1 MAPARRRLDLSGLK
15 RTIVFFYH
23 LCYTYIIKG
32 KGQNLKHETTLTKR
46 LGKVGYIFGRF
57 SIPLLFLAG
66 FSIIPWVSI
75 LYWVLFLIVASVV
88 LIATGWRQHYYERS
102 TADLEELLGK
112 TIPKDSE

>member
-1 MAPARRRLDLSGLK
+1 M
-15 RTIVFFYH
+15 
-23 LCYTYIIKG
+23 
-32 KGQNLKHETTLTKR
+32 KHETTLTKR
-46 LGKVGYIFGRF
+46 LGQVGYFFGRL

-75 LYWVLFLIVASVV
+75 LYWALFLIVACVV
-88 LIATGWRQHYYERS
+88 LIVIGWRQYRYERL